1 MSAKSFTPEVDH
13 TRVPIMEQTM
23 AMHEESP
30 VRMLPQEEDEDVN
43 QDHQGLKITD
53 DKEIDFYLPEPSY
66 EQSK

>member
-43 QDHQGLKITD
+43 QDH
-53 DKEIDFYLPEPSY
+53 
-66 EQSK
+66 